1 MRKKSLLYILIIT
14 VIPSLAQKTVFVD
27 GYYIKRYLKKEISH
41 QNENDSLKEKELS
54 FKVPIDYKIQK
65 FFFSLKIDSV
75 YNLINSDEIAGL
87 FYPGENYKN
96 VEIYKFPPFNNL
108 ETSFFTNT
116 DFITKIE
123 FPKEKIYYYLN
134 NDPEHLYSIYRI
146 RGYAL
151 RIEVNNDYS
160 DRTRNITLF
169 CNWNVD
175 PCLINKNVSAFYIY
189 LFYKCK
195 SIDCYS
201 PPKNF
206 IEWPSHL

>member
-108 ETSFFTNT
+108 ETSFF
-116 DFITKIE
+116 IQIQ
-123 FPKEKIYYYLN
+123 
-134 NDPEHLYSIYRI
+134 
-146 RGYAL
+146 
-151 RIEVNNDYS
+151 
-160 DRTRNITLF
+160 TL
-169 CNWNVD
+169 
-175 PCLINKNVSAFYIY
+175 LQK
-189 LFYKCK
+189 
-195 SIDCYS
+195 
-201 PPKNF
+201 
-206 IEWPSHL
+206 